1 MGWGLAAHP
10 SLQGCDSL
18 RPPGCSPW
26 SRDRQPLL
34 QSCLPWLCLESLPCG
49 PATSR
54 GKHSFPAFLPKRP
67 EYRFHPLLPRAPQT
81 PVVSPF
87 GVQNPQEPG
96 CQVRVSGGAGAEG
109 RVLLEEVS
117 PISRVRLCPLAP
129 ATPAALAPLPGLGV
143 GSQGPERLSFRA
155 ERRKSSCGDW
165 RGSLGPGWRAAGG
178 PEVPRRR
185 HFWGRGRP
193 EADASSPHPGK

>member
-1 MGWGLAAHP
+1 MVWGPSASPSELSSLALLGIP
-10 SLQGCDSL
+10 SL
-18 RPPGCSPW
+18 W
-26 SRDRQPLL
+26 SRHFPWEALL
-34 QSCLPWLCLESLPCG
+34 PSLSSQTSRISLPPTLARSSPDPCG
-49 PATSR
+49 
-54 GKHSFPAFLPKRP
+54 FPFW
-67 EYRFHPLLPRAPQT
+67 
-81 PVVSPF
+81 SI
-87 GVQNPQEPG
+87 QNPQEPG